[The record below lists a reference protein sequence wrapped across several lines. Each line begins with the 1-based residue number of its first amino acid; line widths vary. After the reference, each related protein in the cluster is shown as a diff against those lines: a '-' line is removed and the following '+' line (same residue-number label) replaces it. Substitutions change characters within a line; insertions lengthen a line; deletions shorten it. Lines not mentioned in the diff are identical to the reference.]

1 MAHLGMSDDKIMDMI
16 KGIRSNLEKY
26 KKEAEA
32 SDYKRALSLCND
44 LEDELKISDP
54 MYEAFDSKV
63 DRHLQMFLESDS
75 LKDDL
80 ADEAKQTK
88 DAGDAASAAAFGLL
102 AKSLRNSSL
111 DFMWWDSIFKPTI
124 EWQPFSFGWAQQEYE
139 NISAWV
145 TGDASFFK
153 TVGKSFGAARNIKP
167 IFTYLDQQ
175 TQ

>member
-1 MAHLGMSDDKIMDMI
+1 MQWHGKFEEGILVTLWDMAKLAYQKHSLRDAWNEKWNNADEDMRKTYQSNLKSLFMDMLLWI
-16 KGIRSNLEKY
+16 LIGG
-26 KKEAEA
+26 
-32 SDYKRALSLCND
+32 LSAGAM
-44 LEDELKISDP
+44 S
-54 MYEAFDSKV
+54 AA
-63 DRHLQMFLESDS
+63 
-75 LKDDL
+75 DDL